1 MRMYSPGLAFHYV
14 DGSVTKLMQ
23 SSTNAS
29 DHCAIARG
37 EQTLGRAVYKD
48 LPFERSPSLPRHR
61 RLEQGSAKGVGV
73 RLASNRDKIFLR
85 LYLAVRFY
93 LQNRYIFEWS
103 RGESNP

>member
-1 MRMYSPGLAFHYV
+1 MRMYSPDLAFHYV
-14 DGSVTKLMQ
+14 DGSVTKLLQ

-37 EQTLGRAVYKD
+37 
-48 LPFERSPSLPRHR
+48 
-61 RLEQGSAKGVGV
+61 GV

-93 LQNRYIFEWS
+93 LQNRYIF
-103 RGESNP
+103 